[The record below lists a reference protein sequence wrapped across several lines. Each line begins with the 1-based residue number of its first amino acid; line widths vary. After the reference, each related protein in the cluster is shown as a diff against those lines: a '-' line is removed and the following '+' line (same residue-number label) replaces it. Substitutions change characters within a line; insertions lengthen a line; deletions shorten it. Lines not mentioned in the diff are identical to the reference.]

1 MSSALE
7 TLLEAARFIE
17 LQEQRE
23 QRLTSTSS
31 SSSLSTSPY
40 SNSRYPNSTQCGQQ
54 LIASPPTSPVT
65 SSDGIHNRHHLL
77 QNNDFGGSTIIRTGK
92 FSKHIIYVSA
102 IIIIFHFLLLLLY
115 EFWPKNFCNLRYCST
130 SLCHYISSSKCL
142 ALRRVVNFLHGHPV
156 RDATSIVSSSLNHN
170 QNPILLLVS
179 PFASSTSYA
188 IL

>member
-40 SNSRYPNSTQCGQQ
+40 SNSRYPSSSQCGQQ

-65 SSDGIHNRHHLL
+65 STDGIHNRHHLL
-77 QNNDFGGSTIIRTGK
+77 QNNDFGGSAIIRTGK
-92 FSKHIIYVSA
+92 FDHHQHHHHRKWFTSFFFLILVLLNRSP
-102 IIIIFHFLLLLLY
+102 FPLLLLLLY
-115 EFWPKNFCNLRYCST
+115 EFSRT
-130 SLCHYISSSKCL
+130 EGLCTK
-142 ALRRVVNFLHGHPV
+142 PV
-156 RDATSIVSSSLNHN
+156 D
-170 QNPILLLVS
+170 ILLVFRSFVS
-179 PFASSTSYA
+179 NIIVIIINRNASGVPRVSRS
-188 IL
+188 

>member
-40 SNSRYPNSTQCGQQ
+40 SNSRYPSSSQCGQQ

-65 SSDGIHNRHHLL
+65 STDGIHNRHHLL
-77 QNNDFGGSTIIRTGK
+77 QNNDFGGTAIIRTGK
-92 FSKHIIYVSA
+92 FAHQMIHRFFV
-102 IIIIFHFLLLLLY
+102 
-115 EFWPKNFCNLRYCST
+115 
-130 SLCHYISSSKCL
+130 
-142 ALRRVVNFLHGHPV
+142 
-156 RDATSIVSSSLNHN
+156 
-170 QNPILLLVS
+170 ILLVLLNRLRS
-179 PFASSTSYA
+179 HHHSFCCCLYTNSRTEGLYTTR
-188 IL
+188 